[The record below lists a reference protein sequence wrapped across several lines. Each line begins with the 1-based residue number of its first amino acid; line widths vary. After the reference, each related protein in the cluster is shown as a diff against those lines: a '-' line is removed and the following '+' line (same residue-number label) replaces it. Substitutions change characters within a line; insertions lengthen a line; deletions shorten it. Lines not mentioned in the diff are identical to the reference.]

1 VEDPVVDRAASADIS
16 GAFARRAE
24 KRKRHRSRAPLS
36 WAIPG
41 ILLAFLYH
49 YLAVAAGGWYAF
61 TEWNG
66 LTEPVFN
73 GVENFVEIFTTPRSY
88 ASLLNTLML
97 AAGFVVGVNVV
108 GLAFAIALN
117 RDLKSRN
124 FLRALFFATV
134 VMNPLATSYIWRF
147 ILGPS
152 GPLNIMLGA
161 VGLQDLQRVWL
172 GDPTIALGVVCF
184 VMIWQYSGLAM
195 ALYLAGLQTIPVE
208 LDEAAQVDGASAWR
222 RFYKITMP
230 LLLPAATVS
239 ISYMTILGLR
249 VFDQIFALT
258 GGGPGYATETLATGI
273 FKETFVFGRFGYGA
287 ALATVLT
294 VLILVISFIQIAIL
308 RANERRYT

>member
-1 VEDPVVDRAASADIS
+1 LAENRAASAGLAGVGAS
-16 GAFARRAE
+16 GAVRQQ
-24 KRKRHRSRAPLS
+24 RHRTRAPLS

-41 ILLAFLYH
+41 LLLAFLYH

-73 GVENFVEIFTTPRSY
+73 GIDNFVEIFTTPRSY
-88 ASLLNTLML
+88 GALINTVVL
-97 AAGFVVGVNVV
+97 AFFFVVGVNVV
-108 GLAFAIALN
+108 GLGIAIGLN
-117 RDLKSRN
+117 ADLKSRN

-147 ILGPS
+147 ILAPS
-152 GPLNIMLGA
+152 GPLNIFFGA
-161 VGLQDLQRVWL
+161 IGLPELQRVWL
-172 GDPTIALGVVCF
+172 GDPSIALGMVCL
-184 VMIWQYSGLAM
+184 VMVWQYSGLAM

-208 LDEAAQVDGASAWR
+208 LDEAGQVDGASAWR
-222 RFYKITMP
+222 RFRKITLP
-230 LLLPAATVS
+230 LLLPAATVCV
-239 ISYMTILGLR
+239 SYTTIVGLR

-258 GGGPGYATETLATGI
+258 HGGPGYATETLATGI

-294 VLILVISFIQIAIL
+294 VLILIISFIQIGVL
-308 RANERRYT
+308 RANERRFG

>member
-1 VEDPVVDRAASADIS
+1 M
-16 GAFARRAE
+16 
-24 KRKRHRSRAPLS
+24 S

-41 ILLAFLYH
+41 IILAFLYH

-61 TEWNG
+61 TDWNG
-66 LTEPVFN
+66 LTQPVFN
-73 GVENFVEIFTTPRSY
+73 GVDNFIEVFTTPRSY
-88 ASLLNTLML
+88 GALRNTLVL
-97 AAGFVVGVNVV
+97 AFCFVVGVNVV
-108 GLAFAIALN
+108 GLAFALGLN

-147 ILGPS
+147 ILSPS
-152 GPLNIMLGA
+152 GPLNLFLGA
-161 VGLQDLQRVWL
+161 IGLGEFQRVWL
-172 GDPTIALGVVCF
+172 GDPNLALGTVCF

-195 ALYLAGLQTIPVE
+195 ALYLAGLQTIPME
-208 LDEAAQVDGASAWR
+208 LDEAGQVDGASAWR
-222 RFYKITMP
+222 RFRKITMP
-230 LLLPAATVS
+230 LLLPAATIC

-258 GGGPGYATETLATGI
+258 NGGPGYATETLATGI

-294 VLILVISFIQIAIL
+294 VLILIISFIQIAVL
-308 RANERRYT
+308 RANERRFG